1 VDWQL
6 TIGPFAASP
15 QVLELDWQSLF
26 VTAKGTRRQAQQ
38 SRTRPTPQASTLA
51 NVFFLPG

>member
-15 QVLELDWQSLF
+15 QVLELDWQSVF
-26 VTAKGTRRQAQQ
+26 VKAKGTRRRAQQ
-38 SRTRPTPQASTLA
+38 LRTQPTQQASPLA
-51 NVFFLPG
+51 NAFFLPG